1 MRERIHLIDDQRLF
15 VIAEAFRRGVT
26 IDEVHDITKIDKWFL
41 QKVMNIVEMENRIKT
56 EPMTAELMLAAK
68 KKGFADVTIAG
79 YIGKTWQEVREMRK
93 GWGIIPTYKM
103 VDTCAAEF
111 EAATP
116 YYYSTYAEED
126 EVEVSDKKKVA
137 VLGSGPIRIGQGVE
151 FDYCSVHSVWALK
164 ELGYETIIINNNL
177 DSAVH

>member
-1 MRERIHLIDDQRLF
+1 
-15 VIAEAFRRGVT
+15 
-26 IDEVHDITKIDKWFL
+26 
-41 QKVMNIVEMENRIKT
+41 MENRIKT

-126 EVEVSDKKKVA
+126 EVEVSDKKKLPYLA
-137 VLGSGPIRIGQGVE
+137 AAR
-151 FDYCSVHSVWALK
+151 SV
-164 ELGYETIIINNNL
+164 
-177 DSAVH
+177 SARA

>member
-1 MRERIHLIDDQRLF
+1 MKEVRERIHLIDDQRLF

-93 GWGIIPTYKM
+93 GWVLFRPIRWLIPAPQNLKPQLRTIIPLM
-103 VDTCAAEF
+103 R
-111 EAATP
+111 
-116 YYYSTYAEED
+116 
-126 EVEVSDKKKVA
+126 KKTK
-137 VLGSGPIRIGQGVE
+137 
-151 FDYCSVHSVWALK
+151 LK
-164 ELGYETIIINNNL
+164 
-177 DSAVH
+177 